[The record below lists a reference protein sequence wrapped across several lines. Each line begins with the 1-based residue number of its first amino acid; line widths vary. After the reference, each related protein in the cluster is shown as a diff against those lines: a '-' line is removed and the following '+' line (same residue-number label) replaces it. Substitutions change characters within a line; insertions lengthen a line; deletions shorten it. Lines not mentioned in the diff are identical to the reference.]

1 MNILLISHYAGAPQ
15 YGMEFRSYYMAREWV
30 RQGHQVTVVGASF
43 SHLRHHQPPTGEET
57 LEGIHYLW
65 LPTSTYEGNGL
76 ARVRTMFQ
84 FVAKVFRRSR
94 EFAALK
100 PDIVIASSVYTFDL
114 YPCRRI
120 ARLAHAKLVYE
131 VHDLWPLS
139 PMIIGGYSKWHP
151 FIWLLQRGENY
162 AYRHC
167 DMVVSIIDKSFP
179 HMQRHGLTPD
189 RFCCIPNGYLPEE
202 WVKNGEVVNGEV
214 VNSEVVNSEV
224 VNSEKAAA
232 VNSQFT
238 TSQKREQNV
247 RKRSVQEP
255 ALETVAKYIS
265 VAKPSSLGLC
275 RAQET
280 STKLIHNSQVTLPEQ
295 HTYTIQGLREQG
307 KIILGFAGG
316 HTQSTAMHIFV
327 QAAKE
332 LQNRPDLAFLL
343 VGDGPQKA
351 ELIQLAE
358 SLQLSNIQFLPP
370 IPKNAIPLLLT
381 QFDICYAGGVHSILH
396 QYGTSFNKITDYM
409 LAAKPIIFSVDEP
422 DSLVQHVGCGI
433 QVEAENTAQVVQAI
447 EQLTNLSSEQ
457 RNIMGMK
464 GHDYAVANL
473 QYPTLAKEFLEK
485 CKICNLRTVN

>member
-100 PDIVIASSVYTFDL
+100 PDIVIASSVYTFDI

-214 VNSEVVNSEV
+214 VNSE
-224 VNSEKAAA
+224 KAAS
-232 VNSQFT
+232 VNSQFAT
-238 TSQKREQNV
+238 PQKREQNV

-255 ALETVAKYIS
+255 ALETVAKYVS

-485 CKICNLRTVN
+485 CKICDLRTVN